1 MREDL
6 AGHRMPKRYLRYQP
20 PRAAGGGGVAGAIGM
35 SDLTR
40 AGERGTQDLHSGG
53 FNCLPAMA
61 LCDPLRIRSRYNR
74 HTGELLTEQR
84 VFTQPA
90 HSDKEGMANKSP
102 GGQVSL
108 YHSFFGSLK
117 FMSPEELLQQL
128 EEYESRRKPRD
139 RRPKWLKHLI
149 QQIADL
155 FEPLRDV
162 ARVGY
167 DCRMDEHG
175 WLIRMYL
182 GTTEIIG
189 GPKDGQI
196 EHASFR
202 LDLQQLMGHFEK
214 IDRLEWYSVANAE
227 SDDASGQVRSL
238 LSMVGTANEGR
249 QVQLELLAC
258 PPKYAPPGMHN
269 TAGDITHS

>member
-1 MREDL
+1 M
-6 AGHRMPKRYLRYQP
+6 
-20 PRAAGGGGVAGAIGM
+20 
-35 SDLTR
+35 
-40 AGERGTQDLHSGG
+40 
-53 FNCLPAMA
+53 
-61 LCDPLRIRSRYNR
+61 
-74 HTGELLTEQR
+74 LTEQR
-84 VFTQPA
+84 GFMRPA
-90 HSDKEGMANKSP
+90 HSDKEGLASKSP

-108 YHSFFGSLK
+108 YHSFFISLK
-117 FMSPEELLQQL
+117 SMSPEELLQQL
-128 EEYESRRKPRD
+128 EEYESRREPRD
-139 RRPKWLKHLI
+139 RRPKRLKYLI

-202 LDLQQLMGHFEK
+202 LDLQQLIGHFET
-214 IDRLEWYSVANAE
+214 IERLEWYSVANAE
-227 SDDASGQVRSL
+227 PDEASGQVRSL
-238 LSMVGTANEGR
+238 LSLVGKADEGKR
-249 QVQLELLAC
+249 IQLELLGC

-269 TAGDITHS
+269 TAGDITHN